1 MADRRRSAGLADR
14 PLHLLHARGG
24 PGLAGQAELLTD
36 DEIGRLI
43 RIAVTDLGITEVRS
57 GAPDEQI
64 AELWAGD

>member
-1 MADRRRSAGLADR
+1 
-14 PLHLLHARGG
+14 
-24 PGLAGQAELLTD
+24 LLTD

>member
-1 MADRRRSAGLADR
+1 
-14 PLHLLHARGG
+14 
-24 PGLAGQAELLTD
+24 LLTD

-64 AELWAGD
+64 AELWAGRLTAAPSRKRAPDGGVWRA